1 MVIIMDPDATAE
13 NIKSVISVING
24 AGLEA
29 KVMDGAAQRIVG
41 VIGDKRKLG
50 DVNFESMKGVETT
63 VAISKSYKL
72 ASREFHPQSSVID
85 VAGVKIGDGT
95 PVVMS
100 GPCAVESR
108 EQLFEAADIVKKAGA
123 QFLRGGAY
131 KPRTSP
137 YSFQGLEEQ
146 GLKYLA
152 EARERTGL
160 RVVTEVTTVEAVDR
174 VAAYADMLQVGARN
188 MQNFGLL
195 KAVGKAGKPVL
206 LKRGLAATLNEWLNA
221 AEYIMNEGNPNVVFC
236 ERGIRTY
243 ETYTRN
249 TLDLSAVAAIKHL
262 SHLPIIVYP
271 LHGTGKWRMVQPMAF
286 AAIAAGADGLMIE
299 MHPNPEKALSDGP
312 QSLTPEHF
320 QRVMSGV
327 TKLSQFMKDE
337 SITPM
342 EL

>member
-1 MVIIMDPDATAE
+1 MVIIMNPEATAE
-13 NIKSVISVING
+13 NIKAVIRTIED

-29 KVMDGAAQRIVG
+29 KVMDGASQRIVG

-50 DVNFESMKGVETT
+50 DVTFEAMDGVEKT

-72 ASREFHPQSSVID
+72 ASREFHPRSSVVD

-146 GLKYLA
+146 GLKFLA

-160 RVVTEVTTVEAVDR
+160 RVVTEVTTVEAVGR
-174 VAAYADMLQVGARN
+174 LEIAEVGHCGDLRDQPTDCAK
-188 MQNFGLL
+188 MKMGS
-195 KAVGKAGKPVL
+195 AVGIGTCFQIPDTSHTAHAVISVL
-206 LKRGLAATLNEWLNA
+206 SRH
-221 AEYIMNEGNPNVVFC
+221 YPC
-236 ERGIRTY
+236 
-243 ETYTRN
+243 
-249 TLDLSAVAAIKHL
+249 SA
-262 SHLPIIVYP
+262 Y
-271 LHGTGKWRMVQPMAF
+271 
-286 AAIAAGADGLMIE
+286 
-299 MHPNPEKALSDGP
+299 
-312 QSLTPEHF
+312 
-320 QRVMSGV
+320 
-327 TKLSQFMKDE
+327 
-337 SITPM
+337 
-342 EL
+342 